1 LIGMFEREEFDAR
14 LARVRAEMAVSDMDL
29 LLADHAEFMQWLTG
43 YTVSETMYRCAL
55 VPAVGEP
62 WIVLRALDEGPARAK
77 SWVRTVVGYSDK
89 SDPYAAVAASIRAR
103 GYGAARI
110 GFDPRSYGF
119 TVYTQDRLAALLP
132 DVMFVPAD
140 GISDRHR
147 AVKSPVEI
155 AVLERAAGIADGVMG
170 KLTMEFH
177 SGMSARHAA
186 AIAAAEAYHLGAD
199 PGGPG
204 PIVGGRGHSEFLH
217 AALSDEPL
225 NEGDVLHV
233 ELTPCLGNYG
243 ARLMRPIVA
252 GEPSSTIRDTAQ
264 RLIAL
269 QDCQFEAIRPGV
281 AACDVDAVLR
291 SGVVSEGLRETYE
304 NVTGYMLGIY
314 GRTPRPSDFSHAFH
328 PNADWRLE
336 AGMVFHMYVSAGG
349 IAFSETV
356 MVGSDGSRRLTQTP
370 RQIFVSKQ

>member
-1 LIGMFEREEFDAR
+1 MFQREEFEAR
-14 LARVRAEMAVSDMDL
+14 LTRVRTEMASSGMDL

-77 SWVRTVVGYSDK
+77 SWVKTVIGYSDW
-89 SDPYAAVAASIRAR
+89 SDPYAEVATSIRAH
-103 GYGAARI
+103 GYETARI

-119 TVYTQDRLAALLP
+119 TVYTQERLKALLP
-132 DVMFVPAD
+132 DVTFVPAV

-147 AVKSPVEI
+147 AVKSPAEI
-155 AVLERAAGIADGVMG
+155 AVIERAARIADEVMG
-170 KLTMEFH
+170 KLTMEFRR
-177 SGMSARHAA
+177 GMSARNAS
-186 AIAAAEAYHLGAD
+186 AIAAAESYHRGAD
-199 PGGPG
+199 PGSPG

-217 AALSDEPL
+217 AALGDAPL

-233 ELTPCLGNYG
+233 ELTPCLGNYS
-243 ARLMRPIVA
+243 ARLMRPIVL
-252 GEPSSTIRDTAQ
+252 GEPSSTVRETAE

-269 QDCQFEAIRPGV
+269 QDRQFEAIRPGV

-291 SGVVSEGLRETYE
+291 SGVVGAGLRETYE

-314 GRTPRPSDFSHAFH
+314 GRTPRPSDFSYALH
-328 PNADWRLE
+328 PNANWRLE
-336 AGMVFHMYVSAGG
+336 TGMVFHMYVSAVG

-370 RQIFVSKQ
+370 RQFFVSQH

>member
-1 LIGMFEREEFDAR
+1 MFEREEFEAR
-14 LARVRAEMAVSDMDL
+14 LTRVRAEMTSSGMDL

-77 SWVRTVVGYSDK
+77 TWVRTVVGYPDA
-89 SDPYAAVAASIRAR
+89 SDPYAEVAASIRAH

-119 TVYTQDRLAALLP
+119 TVYTQERLKALLP
-132 DVMFVPAD
+132 DVTFVPAA

-147 AVKSPVEI
+147 AVKSPSEI
-155 AVLERAAGIADGVMG
+155 AVIERAAQIADEVMG
-170 KLTMEFH
+170 KLTMEFRG
-177 SGMSARHAA
+177 GMSARRAA
-186 AIAAAEAYHLGAD
+186 AVAAAEAYYRGAD
-199 PGGPG
+199 PGSPG

-217 AALSDEPL
+217 AALGDEPL
-225 NEGDVLHV
+225 TEGDILHV
-233 ELTPCLGNYG
+233 ELTPSLGNYG
-243 ARLMRPIVA
+243 ARLMRPIIV
-252 GEPSSTIRDTAQ
+252 GEPNPAVRETAE
-264 RLIAL
+264 RLVAL
-269 QDCQFEAIRPGV
+269 QDRQIEAIRSGIV
-281 AACDVDAVLR
+281 ASDVDAILR
-291 SGVVSEGLRETYE
+291 SSVLGEGLRETYE

-336 AGMVFHMYVSAGG
+336 TGMVFHMYVSAGG